1 MTYPTGQNPTEH
13 YRINALET
21 SVKALRASL
30 VLSEAQADRRAYRAF
45 WRGVVFGGILTG
57 AAFIGTAAFALDI
70 SGSTVTLEP
79 SADPSAFA
87 DVVFF
92 NDLSNGPTDT
102 GAYTISQDGLVIG
115 TRFVW
120 DSNFIGADQ
129 ITVTPPA
136 GMTCKPAD
144 CTATVIEGQ
153 TGRVT
158 LFEFIGY

>member
-1 MTYPTGQNPTEH
+1 MVHRRDFDPWAEPAPLPDYILKTE
-13 YRINALET
+13 
-21 SVKALRASL
+21 
-30 VLSEAQADRRAYRAF
+30 ADRKAVRSF
-45 WRGVVFGGILTG
+45 WRGLVIG
-57 AAFIGTAAFALDI
+57 AAIVAAGSFIATKARSLDI
-70 SGSTVTLEP
+70 SGSTVTLET
-79 SADPSAFA
+79 SADPTAFA

-92 NDLSNGPTDT
+92 NDMSNGPTDT
-102 GAYTISQDGLVIG
+102 GAYTLSQDGLVIG

-136 GMTCKPAD
+136 GMTCKPTD

-158 LFEFIGY
+158 LFEFVGY